1 MKGFVFCAAK
11 CRCAKGKNPQNK
23 GANMQTER
31 AELYFQQGSSDKVY
45 HLQLENVQDQWSV
58 QAQWGRRGSALQSDV
73 KVSNTSYEEA
83 KRVYDRV
90 LREKTGKGY
99 QIAQA
104 TANGNEAIAVGL
116 PATKE
121 HSGHTPELLTPIE
134 EPEALILAKDAAWW
148 FQQKFDGRRLAVQKS
163 EGKYSGINKLG
174 QIIPID
180 SRLAESIDRVQ
191 AQGFLADGE
200 ITDSRFYIWDLLSVN
215 DTDLRIQ
222 PYEIRYVHLTQHFRG
237 VSDVLRVCETAMTTK
252 AKRDFVKKMHGTNA
266 EGFVCK
272 NRNAAYAGGRAGQ
285 HFKCKFV
292 ATASFIVGPKP
303 DKKADDGHRS
313 IAVYLLDGNQPR
325 FMGTVGVPDR
335 YPLPRVE
342 QIVEVRYLYCH
353 PGPEGKLIQAKYFG
367 KVRDDVAVADCC
379 VSQLKVKAGDSESTV
394 S

>member
-1 MKGFVFCAAK
+1 
-11 CRCAKGKNPQNK
+11 
-23 GANMQTER
+23 MQTER

-58 QAQWGRRGSALQSDV
+58 QAQWGRHGSALQSDV
-73 KVSNTSYEEA
+73 KVSSTTYEEA
-83 KRVYDRV
+83 KRVYDRI

-99 QIAQA
+99 QSAQA

-134 EPEALILAKDAAWW
+134 EPEALLLAPDATWW

-174 QIIPID
+174 QIIAID
-180 SRLAESIDRVQ
+180 PRLVEALNGVQ

-200 ITDSRFYIWDLLSVN
+200 ITDARFYIWDLLSVN
-215 DTDLRIQ
+215 ETDLSVQ

-237 VSDVLRVCETAMTTK
+237 VSEVLRVCETAMTTK
-252 AKRDFVKKMHGTNA
+252 AKRDFVKKMHSANA

-292 ATASFIVGPKP
+292 VTASFIVGPKP
-303 DKKADDGHRS
+303 EKKANDGHRS
-313 IAVYLLDGNQPR
+313 IAVYLLDDDQQR

-335 YPLPRVE
+335 YRLPKE
-342 QIVEVRYLYCH
+342 GEIVEVQYLYCH
-353 PGPEGKLIQAKYFG
+353 PGPDGKLIQAKYFG
-367 KVRDDVAVADCC
+367 KVRDDIEIAECG
-379 VSQLKVKAGDSESTV
+379 VSQLKVKANYCDPTES
-394 S
+394 